1 MPKGPF
7 EGPSFIPTEFS
18 TADEKAAFGN
28 TFLRFVRSEWKRT
41 LFTKKFYNRLSM
53 TFGNIAHYNIHGFY
67 STWFERN
74 EDRLAFLENTLR
86 YPCYGQP
93 EFTYCDVERA
103 IQIELRKLNLIAV
116 YRQRIEAEVRS
127 REISELARL
136 QKKYGAIPTSTIP
149 IVTSEP
155 GSPGGLQLKQS
166 APPSSPVSSTPIQ
179 GTLF

>member
-7 EGPSFIPTEFS
+7 EGSSFIPTEFS

-28 TFLRFVRSEWKRT
+28 TFLRFVLSEWKRT
-41 LFTKKFYNRLSM
+41 LFTKKFYTRLSM

-67 STWFERN
+67 STWFERD

-116 YRQRIEAEVRS
+116 YRQRIELEIRS
-127 REISELARL
+127 REIGELARL
-136 QKKYGAIPTSTIP
+136 QKKYGATPVPASPAATGDSGTST
-149 IVTSEP
+149 
-155 GSPGGLQLKQS
+155 SPSPEQLTL
-166 APPSSPVSSTPIQ
+166 PSVPASSTPIQ